1 MTQTPKTQQE
11 IYSQSMSAIF
21 KIGIGPSSS
30 HTIGPM
36 DACVRF
42 CGLVYHQG
50 LLEQM
55 ARVCV
60 ILHGSLALTGKG
72 HLTDLACVVGLSG
85 ISAREV
91 SVEQRQAII
100 QKAIQEKR
108 ILFARQKELPFDLQQ
123 DIIFDSQA
131 LNLHENGMVVQAWD
145 QHDEILIQEV
155 YYSTGGGFIYTQ
167 EELQAKKSSTTP
179 SKHTPFDFDSAKE
192 LAQMCQEQQT
202 SIANIV
208 RQHEDALF
216 GEGYAN
222 SYCLEVYQAMLAC
235 YKHGIQAQEKRLPG
249 CIGMDR
255 LAPSICERLAKNPQE
270 GKDPLA
276 LVDYITLYARA
287 VSEENASGNKVVTAP
302 TNGACGVVPAV
313 LLYCQ
318 SHIKPLSPEAI
329 VDFLLTCS
337 AIGYLYKKNGSIS
350 GAEAGCQ
357 AEVGAASSMA
367 AAGFAF
373 VLGGS
378 VRQVLSAAEI
388 AMEHHLGLTCDPVGG
403 LVQIPC
409 IERNVVGSIKAV
421 AAARLALE
429 DGYQAKV
436 SLDEVIL
443 TMYQV
448 GKSIDAKYRETSLG
462 GLALNVH
469 IPRC

>member
-1 MTQTPKTQQE
+1 MDIKTQQE
-11 IYSQSMSAIF
+11 VYTQSMTSIF

-42 CGLVYHQG
+42 CA
-50 LLEQM
+50 LLAEKGVLERT
-55 ARVCV
+55 ARACV
-60 ILHGSLALTGKG
+60 TLHGSLALTGKG
-72 HLTDLACVVGLSG
+72 HLTDLACLVGLSG
-85 ISAREV
+85 ISAKKV
-91 SVEQRQAII
+91 SVAQRQEIVQRALKEGHIFLAQHHDI
-100 QKAIQEKR
+100 AFDFHKD
-108 ILFARQKELPFDLQQ
+108 ILFDNK
-123 DIIFDSQA
+123 A
-131 LNLHENGMVVQAWD
+131 LELHENGMVVRAFDAQGNLLA
-145 QHDEILIQEV
+145 EET

-167 EELQAKKSSTTP
+167 EELKHKKTTP
-179 SKHTPFDFDSAKE
+179 THAKHTPFDFNSAKE
-192 LAQMCQEQQT
+192 LEGLCAEHHCH
-202 SIANIV
+202 IPHIV
-208 RQHEDALF
+208 ARHESALF
-216 GEGYAN
+216 GEDYARN
-222 SYCLEVYQAMLAC
+222 YCLEVYEAMLAC
-235 YKHGIQAQEKRLPG
+235 FESGVHAQEKRLPG

-255 LAPSICERLAKNPQE
+255 LAPSIQERMSKHSNPQ
-270 GKDPLA
+270 DPLA
-276 LVDYITLYARA
+276 VMDYITMYARA
-287 VSEENASGNKVVTAP
+287 VSEENACGNKVVTAP
-302 TNGACGVVPAV
+302 TNGSCGVVPAV
-313 LLYCQ
+313 LLYCHR
-318 SHIKPLSPEAI
+318 HIKPLTQEQI
-329 VDFLLTCS
+329 VDFLLTCC

-373 VLGGS
+373 VMGGG
-378 VRQVLSAAEI
+378 VHQVLSAAEI

-436 SLDEVIL
+436 GLDEVIL
-443 TMYQV
+443 TMLQV

-462 GLALNVH
+462 GLAVNVH

>member
-1 MTQTPKTQQE
+1 MTHPHKSQQE
-11 IYSQSMSAIF
+11 IHAQSMTAIF

-36 DACVRF
+36 NACVRF
-42 CGLVYHQG
+42 CALVFNQK
-50 LLEQM
+50 LMEQV
-55 ARVCV
+55 ARVRV

-72 HLTDLACVVGLSG
+72 HLSDLACVVGLSG
-85 ISAREV
+85 IGAREV
-91 SVEQRQAII
+91 SVAQRQQII
-100 QKAIQEKR
+100 QKAIQEHR
-108 ILFARQKELPFDLQQ
+108 ILFAQAKELPFDLQQ
-123 DIIFDSQA
+123 DIVFEKSA
-131 LNLHENGMVVQAWD
+131 LSLHENGMVVQALD
-145 QHDEILIQEV
+145 ATQGVLLQEI

-167 EELQAKKSSTTP
+167 EELKDKKSSNTL
-179 SKHTPFDFDSAKE
+179 SKHTPFDFDSAQE
-192 LAQMCQEQQT
+192 LASLCQEHQ
-202 SIANIV
+202 SDIAGIV
-208 RQHEDALF
+208 RKHEDALF
-216 GEGYAN
+216 GAGYADR
-222 SYCLEVYQAMLAC
+222 YCLEVYTAMLDC
-235 YKHGIQAQEKRLPG
+235 YQSGITAKQKRLPG

-255 LAPSICERLAKNPQE
+255 LAPSIQERLARNPQE
-270 GKDPLA
+270 DKDPLA
-276 LVDYITLYARA
+276 VVDYITLYARA

-313 LLYCQ
+313 LLYCHN
-318 SHIKPLSPEAI
+318 HIRPLSQKEI

-337 AIGYLYKKNGSIS
+337 AIGYLYKKNGSLS

-373 VLGGS
+373 VMGGS
-378 VRQVLSAAEI
+378 VRRVLSAAEI

-421 AAARLALE
+421 ASARLALE